1 MGHFLK
7 YDWSKSRL
15 YSKNRNSFNQS
26 KNVILKIY
34 VQWSQITNQTACKL
48 YYSPSWNDRWL
59 LWMTTAAKKNKHYVL
74 SRQL

>member
-34 VQWSQITNQTACKL
+34 VQWSQITNQTAFKF
-48 YYSPSWNDRWL
+48 YYSPSWND
-59 LWMTTAAKKNKHYVL
+59 YEV
-74 SRQL
+74 